1 MKKSKVYSIFAA
13 LALSLS
19 LLIGAVLYLGPKSN
33 FYLIPPSPRTYGQ
46 IALKQMDSIGLYAQG
61 DDWNKAKNSA
71 EKELKTVSTYSQAR
85 KVLSKVVKEAGGK
98 HSFIQ
103 SKQEISQTKAKK
115 QLPTVKM
122 LEQQT
127 LLVTLPE
134 FLGSDPKEMAKYAD
148 ALNNHLSYDHYKAVI
163 INLANNG
170 GGNMA
175 PMLIGLSSL
184 LPDGKLF
191 SSQDK
196 YQQKTDYLLAKNKL
210 KNQAKIKLQKAI
222 HKQKVPIALVI
233 NGKTASSAE
242 MVALSFK
249 GMEKTRYFGVNSA
262 SYTTVN
268 MTFPL
273 YDGAEMMLS
282 IAKTIDRN
290 GQSYEN
296 QPIIPDQ
303 VSSTALE
310 DAQKW
315 LSGQVK

>member
-1 MKKSKVYSIFAA
+1 MKKSKVYSVCAA

-46 IALKQMDSIGLYAQG
+46 IALKQMDSMGLYAQG
-61 DDWNKAKNSA
+61 DDWNKAKKSA

-148 ALNNHLSYDHYKAVI
+148 VLNNHLSYDHYKAVI

-249 GMEKTRYFGVNSA
+249 GLEKTRYFGVNSA